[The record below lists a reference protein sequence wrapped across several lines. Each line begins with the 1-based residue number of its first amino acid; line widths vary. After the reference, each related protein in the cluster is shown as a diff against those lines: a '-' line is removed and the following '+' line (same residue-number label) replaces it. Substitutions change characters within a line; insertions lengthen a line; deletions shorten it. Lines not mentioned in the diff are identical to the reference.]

1 VTRLLKEREVDQ
13 SLYEALNFAMRDD
26 EDLLAQ
32 LERMVEQD
40 ATDSIAAAEADRLA
54 AEAEEQA
61 RQRVIDA
68 EHDLAECREAQRVAH
83 ENRIATKRVNAAFKR
98 REPIEARL
106 VKTLRAHLSRNRAGV
121 VEWAAFKE
129 FDKEMLPELQLMAQG
144 GLRRLVDA
152 HKRADA
158 HDDVQTLSRSEAEAI

>member
-1 VTRLLKEREVDQ
+1 MVARLLKEREVDE

-26 EDLLAQ
+26 EDLLAE
-32 LERMVEQD
+32 LEKMVEQD

-68 EHDLAECREAQRVAH
+68 ERDLAECREAQRVAH

-98 REPIEARL
+98 REPVEAKL
-106 VKTLRAHLSRNRAGV
+106 VKTLRLHLSRNRAGV
-121 VEWAAFKE
+121 VEWAGFKG
-129 FDKEMLPELQLMAQG
+129 FDREQLPELQLMARG
-144 GLRRLVDA
+144 GLKRLVEA
-152 HKRADA
+152 HKRSESHGVELISQA
-158 HDDVQTLSRSEAEAI
+158 EAEAI